1 MSSVEEVPEEIKAIA
16 EAVAL
21 SIAQAMPSS
30 AFRHVSIKEM
40 KTRIGNA
47 LVADRQ
53 RDQWQDISTAPKD
66 GRWIMVCSPDHA
78 LPEFAYW
85 DGDGW
90 ATGNCGLSPVFTH
103 WCPLPAAPEAGG

>member
-1 MSSVEEVPEEIKAIA
+1 MSGIPDDIRTTAYNLGVDIRHHIAHSKRDLFEHDATIDEMIA
-16 EAVAL
+16 EV
-21 SIAQAMPSS
+21 I
-30 AFRHVSIKEM
+30 V
-40 KTRIGNA
+40 
-47 LVADRQ
+47 VDRQ

-85 DGDGW
+85 DGDEW